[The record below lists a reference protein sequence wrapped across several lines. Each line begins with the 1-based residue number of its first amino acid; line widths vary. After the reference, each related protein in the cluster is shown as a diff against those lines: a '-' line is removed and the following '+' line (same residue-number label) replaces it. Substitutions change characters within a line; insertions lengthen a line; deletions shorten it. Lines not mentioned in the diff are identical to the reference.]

1 MRNRVNDR
9 DRDMSTEEKA
19 RIFSCLIGPP
29 ASAEKDMF
37 VAYVGSLTNDRY
49 VDDWILKLVL
59 PRQISRN
66 TDCPKKVCDKS
77 CRILGLAYMLK
88 EGLELG
94 GGFQRQDLVCFLEPR
109 DFDDPGSEDL
119 INEE

>member
-1 MRNRVNDR
+1 MVSFVEQRENCSLRNRVNDR

-59 PRQISRN
+59 PETDLSKYRLPQESLRQKLSNFR
-66 TDCPKKVCDKS
+66 KS
-77 CRILGLAYMLK
+77 LHAQRRVVVRWGFSEAGFGLL
-88 EGLELG
+88 
-94 GGFQRQDLVCFLEPR
+94 
-109 DFDDPGSEDL
+109 S
-119 INEE
+119 